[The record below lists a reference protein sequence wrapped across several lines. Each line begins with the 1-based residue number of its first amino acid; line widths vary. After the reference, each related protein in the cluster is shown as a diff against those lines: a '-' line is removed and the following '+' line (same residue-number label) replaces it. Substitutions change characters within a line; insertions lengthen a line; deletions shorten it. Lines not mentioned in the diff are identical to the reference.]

1 MALYLHSLFQVV
13 YVTST
18 LPQVILLIL
27 LLRYVNVDP
36 SAHLDGIRYYVTPS
50 WQRLTSATVWGDAAS
65 QLFFSLGLS
74 QGGLIAL
81 ASYNRF
87 HYDCY
92 R

>member
-1 MALYLHSLFQVV
+1 MT
-13 YVTST
+13 VTF
-18 LPQVILLIL
+18 PYVILLVL
-27 LLRYVNVDP
+27 FVRYATLDP
-36 SAHLDGIRYYVTPS
+36 EAYLQGIRYYVTPQ
-50 WQRLTSATVWGDAAS
+50 WKNLVGAQVWGDAAS

>member
-1 MALYLHSLFQVV
+1 MV
-13 YVTST
+13 YVTV
-18 LPQVILLIL
+18 LVPWLIL
-27 LLRYVNVDP
+27 LVLLVRYATLDP
-36 SAHLDGIRYYVTPS
+36 ASVLDGLRYYVTPS
-50 WQRLTSATVWGDAAS
+50 WDRLKDAGVWGDAAS

-81 ASYNRF
+81 GSYNRF